1 MFANTQMA
9 GTDFAFPDVLLTPM
23 PAPVPV
29 PYSNTGQG
37 AMGAP
42 SVSNV
47 LIVSMPAHNM
57 ATKVPLTDGD
67 NAGVAGASSGTVRGP
82 TRPMTGV
89 SSVLLNG
96 MPATRLSDTSRQ
108 NANNATGTRIVPS
121 QTKVLL
127 LAH

>member
-1 MFANTQMA
+1 MFANTQM
-9 GTDFAFPDVLLTPM
+9 GGMDFAFADVLLTPM

-29 PYSNTGQG
+29 PYSNTAQG

-42 SVSNV
+42 PVSNI

-67 NAGVAGASSGTVRGP
+67 NAGVAGVSSGTVRGP
-82 TRPMTGV
+82 TRPVTGV
-89 SSVLLNG
+89 STVLLGG
-96 MPATRLSDTSRQ
+96 MPATRLTDTSQQ
-108 NANNATGTRIVPS
+108 NANNTTGARIVPS

-127 LAH
+127 LAR